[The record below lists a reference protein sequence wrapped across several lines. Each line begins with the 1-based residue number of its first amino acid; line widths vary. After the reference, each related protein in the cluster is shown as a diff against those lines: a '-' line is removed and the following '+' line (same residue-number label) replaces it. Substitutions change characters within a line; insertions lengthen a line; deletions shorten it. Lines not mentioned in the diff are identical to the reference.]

1 VGKTLY
7 TERAS
12 NCLPQADNRGAE
24 RSEAYSKKMQSIFFD
39 TQKAARVSPRRLF
52 SSFAT
57 GVPLKK
63 VELLFELRV
72 EIGK

>member
-1 VGKTLY
+1 MNFGRY
-7 TERAS
+7 YPFE
-12 NCLPQADNRGAE
+12 
-24 RSEAYSKKMQSIFFD
+24 
-39 TQKAARVSPRRLF
+39 SPF